1 MNKDIF
7 NLNRFGR
14 YLVTDIKNAIARYG
28 VSLLVMATISLTG
41 YLLVGFFTMIIGT
54 GWHSVGE
61 AGRMFMMAI
70 TYLVLVIT
78 APAKI
83 YGFITDKKEGS
94 SFLMIPASSLE
105 KTISMVLVCCV
116 IVPLSFFVVYTS
128 IDQLICLVDGR
139 CGDSILVT
147 VSEGKSLL
155 LDAFEKIR
163 IESNNTVPDYSN
175 LARPW
180 LYLDDFVQSLLVF
193 LLGALMFKSSKP
205 AKTVGCLI
213 LLSIALSMIVTP
225 IVAHGALEK
234 FKEMSSMNN
243 MTPEELMDT
252 FPFLAWSAKH
262 AVLMDCIWDTL
273 INAGLFIAIYF
284 RVRKIKH

>member
-61 AGRMFMMAI
+61 AGRMFMMSI

-147 VSEGKSLL
+147 VSEGRSLL